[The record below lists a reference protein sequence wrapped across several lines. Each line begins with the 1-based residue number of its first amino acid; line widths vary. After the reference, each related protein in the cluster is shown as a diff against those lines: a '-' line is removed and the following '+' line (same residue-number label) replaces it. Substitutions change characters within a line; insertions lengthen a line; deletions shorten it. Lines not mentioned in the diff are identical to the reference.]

1 MRKMAQEMDVEFDEE
16 EHTKPNKNSAK
27 FKVQNK
33 KAELKHL
40 LSQPMLPFGVSR
52 KYLTGGVITDLVDR
66 LIENNK
72 GKMNA
77 PKKWMIK
84 LGILFLLITHARFSY
99 IS

>member
-1 MRKMAQEMDVEFDEE
+1 MAEEMDVEFDEE

-72 GKMNA
+72 GNMDAQNER
-77 PKKWMIK
+77 MINSEV
-84 LGILFLLITHARFSY
+84 FFN
-99 IS
+99 